1 MWRQRRA
8 SWPLKERPSS
18 RAFFTEAYERI
29 AFLRASRAS
38 LILTANVWNP
48 SSFGGSLR
56 TTNIYSRLPSLDTSP
71 TGYHGTLRRMSSPVG
86 RRRSTSTRRGRTPG
100 RTNGGRQLRGV
111 HYMVVGSLLP
121 SLLGP
126 SGRWCGQRRRDLTSF
141 GPIMT
146 TEGLVTLPD
155 VRRGGWSCVHHE
167 RLRRAVDANPLF
179 YCFGGRAGGCG
190 RATEA
195 LAATVVCC

>member
-121 SLLGP
+121 SLLAP
-126 SGRWCGQRRRDLTSF
+126 SGRWYGQRRRDLASF
-141 GPIMT
+141 GPIT
-146 TEGLVTLPD
+146 TTNGLVILPN
-155 VRRGGWSCVHHE
+155 VCRGGWVCVQS
-167 RLRRAVDANPLF
+167 AVAVPLIPLP
-179 YCFGGRAGGCG
+179 CSVAS
-190 RATEA
+190 A
-195 LAATVVCC
+195 VVASAVELGVVEVPCWRS